1 MKPLLGAVR
10 RTRIS
15 LSSTGNLN
23 TGVYVVVVLGGE
35 ATSPSAGKFAR
46 LWRNSSVQSAKGGH
60 ALQGQGTGQDGPDQ
74 ATVANGQK
82 AKAMQDASHL
92 TASAPSSAPDYDQL
106 IDAPT
111 WAFIAET
118 ARFYPADAVGLTM
131 AQQRDVYDRMCR
143 AFHAG
148 YPEGV
153 TARDGSA
160 SGVPLRV
167 YETPGMVG
175 TVVYMHGGGFVVGG
189 LESHDDVCA
198 EICAATGM
206 RVVSVDYRL
215 APEHRHPAAF
225 NDCLA
230 AVQALHGDHGPLV
243 LAGDSAGAALAA
255 SVSHALR
262 GGEVRLL
269 GQVLIY
275 PGLGGDRNA
284 GSYLTHAN
292 APMLTRDDVL
302 FYARIR
308 FDGPEPQD
316 DPTAAV
322 LQDKNF
328 AGLPPTVIFS
338 AECDPLC
345 DDGSDYATRI
355 QKAGGQARWVR
366 EPGLVHGYLRAR
378 HSVPRAAASFGRITT
393 AIRDL
398 RDGVP
403 VTP

>member
-1 MKPLLGAVR
+1 VQRNLPLAG
-10 RTRIS
+10 S
-15 LSSTGNLN
+15 LLESG
-23 TGVYVVVVLGGE
+23 
-35 ATSPSAGKFAR
+35 PSHRYSLAR
-46 LWRNSSVQSAKGGH
+46 VAMPGSRA
-60 ALQGQGTGQDGPDQ
+60 GQDGPDQ
-74 ATVANGQK
+74 ATIPQGQK
-82 AKAMQDASHL
+82 AKTMQDASHL
-92 TASAPSSAPDYDQL
+92 PTSAPGSQLGGPDYDEL

-111 WAFIAET
+111 WAFITET

-131 AQQRDVYDRMCR
+131 AQQRAVYDRMCR

-153 TARDGSA
+153 TARDA
-160 SGVPLRV
+160 FAAGVPLRV
-167 YETPGMVG
+167 YETAGMAG
-175 TVVYMHGGGFVVGG
+175 TAVYMHGGGFVVGG

-198 EICAATGM
+198 EICAAAGL

-225 NDCLA
+225 KDCQA

-262 GGEVRLL
+262 GGAVRLL

-284 GSYLTHAN
+284 GSYMTHAN

-308 FDGPEPQD
+308 YDGPEPQD

-328 AGLPPTVIFS
+328 AGLPPTVVFS

-345 DDGSDYATRI
+345 DDGSVYAGRI
-355 QKAGGQARWVR
+355 RNAGGQARWVC

-393 AIRDL
+393 AIRAL